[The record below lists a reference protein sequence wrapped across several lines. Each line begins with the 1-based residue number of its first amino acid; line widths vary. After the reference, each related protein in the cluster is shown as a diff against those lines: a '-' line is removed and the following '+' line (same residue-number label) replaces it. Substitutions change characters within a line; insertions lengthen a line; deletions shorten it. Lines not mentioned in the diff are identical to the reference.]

1 MRKFSIAFISAITLT
16 FLTGCLFDPT
26 GIEGTSAT
34 TEVQKATSSSSS
46 SETSNTTSSDTSNSS
61 NNPDIGI
68 TPTTSKGSETS
79 FTSTSISETSGS
91 TSETTIDSNV
101 SDFSSSGTSNTLTEC
116 GNNILESG
124 EECDEG
130 DSPSRTCYK
139 CTLVKCGD
147 HIVTPN
153 EECDEGVEGTGSCT
167 TTCKFSFCGDEIVNV
182 LAKEKCDDGNQVEYD
197 SCSNDCFTPK
207 FVFLSKNIYN
217 SKFGGIGEADIA
229 CGKEAA
235 QAGLSG
241 MYYGWLSDMFPGNAP
256 NPRWLNTEFQGW
268 YRMPTD
274 PPTLFAKGF
283 NGLSN
288 PGQNPLNVLANGTK
302 NLNITKVWTSTT
314 TLGQKNDGSG
324 NCNSWQD
331 MGFGVQG
338 GIGNPQATD
347 KNWTDFAAP
356 LCGSIDPGA
365 GLYCFEK

>member
-1 MRKFSIAFISAITLT
+1 MRKFSIAVISAITLT
-16 FLTGCLFDPT
+16 FLTGCILFD
-26 GIEGTSAT
+26 GHGIIEGTSVTTIGSSSSSGDLPTSSTEEIPTTSKGET
-34 TEVQKATSSSSS
+34 TEEIPTTSKGETTEELVSTSNESSSEVSSETFSESSSSS
-46 SETSNTTSSDTSNSS
+46 SETT
-61 NNPDIGI
+61 
-68 TPTTSKGSETS
+68 
-79 FTSTSISETSGS
+79 
-91 TSETTIDSNV
+91 
-101 SDFSSSGTSNTLTEC
+101 NTLTEC

-130 DSPSRTCYK
+130 NSPSRTCYK